1 MSGPRGYL
9 GLAAIQPGFAFWLN
23 GYWILGTLFGALL
36 MTNFFV
42 ALREKDKLR
51 ETFGE
56 CYNDHV
62 ASTRRWV

>member
-1 MSGPRGYL
+1 
-9 GLAAIQPGFAFWLN
+9 
-23 GYWILGTLFGALL
+23 L

-42 ALREKDKLR
+42 ALREEDRLR

-56 CYNDHV
+56 CYDDHV